1 MHQVILEDDGYPHLF
16 EKLKE
21 IRFDLGSVDYANY

>member
-1 MHQVILEDDGYPHLF
+1 MHHIILEDDGYPHLF

-21 IRFDLGSVDYANY
+21 IRFDLGNVDYAHY